1 MVVCVCVR
9 MCANVQVCLV
19 SVCFPVT
26 VCVEIRRM
34 AIRGVCVREL
44 AGRLNDMYTC
54 IYAFKRYDNNKKKA
68 DRFILKENE
77 KTG

>member
-1 MVVCVCVR
+1 MDDHGCVCVR

-34 AIRGVCVREL
+34 AIRGVCVSGSWQADLMTYTHAYTHLR
-44 AGRLNDMYTC
+44 DMIIT
-54 IYAFKRYDNNKKKA
+54 KRK
-68 DRFILKENE
+68 L
-77 KTG
+77 TGLF